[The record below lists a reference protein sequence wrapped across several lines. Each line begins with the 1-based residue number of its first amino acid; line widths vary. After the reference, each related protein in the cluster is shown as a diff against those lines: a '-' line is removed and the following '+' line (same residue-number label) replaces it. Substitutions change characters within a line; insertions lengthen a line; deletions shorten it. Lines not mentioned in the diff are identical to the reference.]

1 MLKLLNYIDCNYQ
14 NAFLTVFCKEN
25 NVDLYFMGRLIHKQ
39 SEQTFQQLLADY
51 RIEIKRLNF
60 YITKFDS
67 NEKRDKSDN
76 HVLMISI
83 LISFFDIRFIY
94 NSFSANFA
102 KPSSLFVKSVI

>member
-1 MLKLLNYIDCNYQ
+1 
-14 NAFLTVFCKEN
+14 
-25 NVDLYFMGRLIHKQ
+25 MGRLIRKQ

-67 NEKRDKSDN
+67 NEKRDKGDN

-83 LISFFDIRFIY
+83 LISFLIY
-94 NSFSANFA
+94 DLSTIAFLQILQSH
-102 KPSSLFVKSVI
+102 LHYL

>member
-1 MLKLLNYIDCNYQ
+1 
-14 NAFLTVFCKEN
+14 
-25 NVDLYFMGRLIHKQ
+25 MGRLIHKQ

-67 NEKRDKSDN
+67 NEKRDKGDN

-83 LISFFDIRFIY
+83 IISF
-94 NSFSANFA
+94 
-102 KPSSLFVKSVI
+102 L